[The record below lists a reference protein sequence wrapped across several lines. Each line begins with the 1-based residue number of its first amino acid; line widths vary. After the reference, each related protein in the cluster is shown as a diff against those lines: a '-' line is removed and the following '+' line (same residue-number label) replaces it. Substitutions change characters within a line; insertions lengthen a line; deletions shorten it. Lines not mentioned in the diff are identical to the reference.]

1 MVIRRI
7 RHHVTAQNWFAVAI
21 DLAIVFIGVFLGMQA
36 NNWNEKRLD
45 RERGREY
52 RLRLIHDL
60 EANQEDFR
68 QRGDYYRQ
76 VHDLG
81 YAALQDLRRPRSAD
95 PTAFLLNA
103 YKATSI
109 LPRSTQRSTY
119 QEILSAGASGTLGDE
134 MLRQQIANYYFG
146 LETTNAVIAMVPPY
160 RDRLRSGM
168 PYEVQK
174 AISSDCPEVDREGTN
189 GRPGIGLG
197 GDCRPK
203 LDGLLA
209 LSAAGQVRSIPGIQ
223 LDLTRSLVDDDQK
236 ILQFQSVE
244 RSAGKLRAVLETV
257 IRR

>member
-1 MVIRRI
+1 MVLRRF
-7 RHHVTAQNWFAVAI
+7 REHVIDHNWFAVGV
-21 DLAIVFIGVFLGMQA
+21 DLAIVFAGVFLGMQA

-45 RERGREY
+45 HERGREY

-81 YAALQDLRRPRSAD
+81 YAALQDLRRPHSAD
-95 PTAFLLNA
+95 PTAFLFNA

-146 LETTNAVIAMVPPY
+146 LETTNAIIATSPPY

-174 AISSDCPEVDREGTN
+174 AIRSDCPEVDSESAN
-189 GRPGIGLG
+189 GRPGIALG
-197 GDCRPK
+197 VGCRPK
-203 LDGLLA
+203 LDSVLA
-209 LSAAGQVRSIPGIQ
+209 SSAGGQVRSIPGIQ

-236 ILQFQSVE
+236 ILQFQSME

>member
-7 RHHVTAQNWFAVAI
+7 REHVAAQNWFAVGI

-68 QRGDYYRQ
+68 QRGGYYRQ

-81 YAALQDLRRPRSAD
+81 YAALQDLRRPHSAD
-95 PTAFLLNA
+95 STAFLFNA

-134 MLRQQIANYYFG
+134 MLRQQIASYYFG
-146 LETTNAVIAMVPPY
+146 LDTTP
-160 RDRLRSGM
+160 
-168 PYEVQK
+168 
-174 AISSDCPEVDREGTN
+174 
-189 GRPGIGLG
+189 
-197 GDCRPK
+197 
-203 LDGLLA
+203 
-209 LSAAGQVRSIPGIQ
+209 
-223 LDLTRSLVDDDQK
+223 
-236 ILQFQSVE
+236 
-244 RSAGKLRAVLETV
+244 
-257 IRR
+257 